1 MGGLTRRELA
11 GRAVAA
17 GTAVAIPPGFSRMLT
32 AAGWA
37 ARDPVND
44 LRHLVRGP
52 VLRPRD
58 SRALVYDERW
68 QRRRPRAVVQALD
81 AADVQA
87 VVRWAART
95 GVPLAVRSGGHSY
108 GGWSTVAGGGVLDLR
123 RLRQGAVRGGR
134 GVVGPGA
141 QLIDVHT

>member
-44 LRHLVRGP
+44 LRHRVRGP

-68 QRRRPRAVVQALD
+68 QARRPKAVVQALD
-81 AADVQA
+81 ALDVRA
-87 VVRWAART
+87 VLAWAQET
-95 GVPLAVRSGGHSY
+95 GTPLAVRSGGHSY
-108 GGWSTVAGGGVLDLR
+108 AGTSTVVGGV
-123 RLRQGAVRGGR
+123 VP
-134 GVVGPGA
+134 V
-141 QLIDVHT
+141 